1 MTSMPSSPRR
11 LDRMTASGPCSD
23 LTRARA
29 ARMLGAVYLLIFMQP
44 PYQFQTLAAHRRN
57 HADAAV
63 FRNLVIGKHRE
74 RRRGMAHQ
82 ARDPR
87 ANLRGDQQHSGF
99 TRGVLASRAVAQRG
113 LNPVRQTRL
122 ESRRSIDAAG

>member
-1 MTSMPSSPRR
+1 MTSMPSSLRR
-11 LDRMTASGPCSD
+11 LDRGTASSPCSA
-23 LTRARA
+23 LTRARV
-29 ARMLGAVYLLIFMQP
+29 ARMLGAVYRLIFMTP

-74 RRRGMAHQ
+74 CRRGMAHQ

-87 ANLRGDQQHSGF
+87 ANLRAHQQHSGIARRVMA
-99 TRGVLASRAVAQRG
+99 TSAVSQRGV
-113 LNPVRQTRL
+113 
-122 ESRRSIDAAG
+122 